1 MTAASRSS
9 SPARPV
15 LALVPPPAPPAPSRI
30 ERARSWWW
38 EARGEATF
46 RLRYRILARVADR
59 VATRWQR
66 ERAWVAGFEF
76 GFGARDREPF
86 WASLLGE
93 YDDGN
98 EAGIA
103 ASLPIRTSRGSL
115 REEEC
120 IKRHTLLTRT
130 AAYALPASRASL
142 AREAAR
148 QDHKLDSILAVMTAI
163 AGQAQSARPGPLAP
177 LVPVDPSNWTDGA

>member
-15 LALVPPPAPPAPSRI
+15 LALVPPPGPPVPSPI
-30 ERARSWWW
+30 ERARSRWQ
-38 EARGEATF
+38 EVRGDAMY
-46 RLRYRILARVADR
+46 RLRYRLLARVADR
-59 VATRWQR
+59 VATRRQR
-66 ERAWVAGFEF
+66 ERGWVAGFEF
-76 GFGARDREPF
+76 GLGANGREPF

-93 YDDGN
+93 YGDGN

-103 ASLPIRTSRGSL
+103 VSLPTRLTRGRL
-115 REEEC
+115 REEAC
-120 IKRHTLLTRT
+120 IKRHALLTR
-130 AAYALPASRASL
+130 AAAHALPASRASL

-163 AGQAQSARPGPLAP
+163 ARPGPRAP
-177 LVPVDPSNWTDGA
+177 LVPVDPSIWTDGA